1 MAIKIGT
8 KTGTSTTS
16 LRDLGVGKIKI
27 GFDTAASSS
36 SGSSSSGGS
45 SKTASASTAS
55 DADVLGAY
63 VADMYARLA
72 PEEIEYEAKT
82 EEEIRA
88 SIAEWLRPSYD
99 QAIANRQ
106 EQTLGYMAELDAD
119 AIARGMGASTY
130 VTDVKNRQ
138 QNDEAS
144 DIATLESDYGATLAQ
159 YVSEGV
165 ESENDRLLE
174 IQEFNAEQRQDA
186 YDLAYAAALQ
196 LFQYYKKGASSSGG
210 SGSGGKSAAT
220 VTATSAEN
228 CETFLSLLSGQ
239 QRAEV
244 YAATTESGEQ
254 YRAELLASVGYA
266 GYLQLQSQYPST
278 P

>member
-144 DIATLESDYGATLAQ
+144 DIATLEIGLRRDAGPIRFRGRGVGERPPARNSGVQRGAAAGRVRSCVCGGAAA
-159 YVSEGV
+159 VSV
-165 ESENDRLLE
+165 LQKRRLL
-174 IQEFNAEQRQDA
+174 FGR
-186 YDLAYAAALQ
+186 L
-196 LFQYYKKGASSSGG
+196 
-210 SGSGGKSAAT
+210 GSGGKSAAT

-228 CETFLSLLSGQ
+228 CETFLSCSPASSARSVRGHHRVRRAVPRGAARFGRLRGLS
-239 QRAEV
+239 
-244 YAATTESGEQ
+244 AAPE
-254 YRAELLASVGYA
+254 
-266 GYLQLQSQYPST
+266 QYPST